1 MSNQRQETIADIVT
15 EMRKRAEEVYVGQSG
30 YPESWKDQ
38 MDYGEIY
45 ELADR
50 IEAAHKR
57 EHEATIEKSSV
68 VGNAAVMLDALD
80 KILWCLEW
88 MSDNT
93 ENKSIKDHL
102 AKPIELAKSALSA
115 SPRNCDVGT
124 ADEQAKLFHSFC
136 EKFQSCIQEM
146 CSPLCPFINC
156 CDVCHCMTKWLQM
169 PYKEGE
175 K

>member
-1 MSNQRQETIADIVT
+1 MNNENHETISDIVT
-15 EMRKRAEEVYVGQSG
+15 EMRKRAEEVYAGQDG

-68 VGNAAVMLDALD
+68 VGNAAMMLDALD

-88 MSDNT
+88 MRDNT

-102 AKPIELAKSALSA
+102 SKPIELAKSALSA
-115 SPRNCDVGT
+115 SPRN
-124 ADEQAKLFHSFC
+124 
-136 EKFQSCIQEM
+136 
-146 CSPLCPFINC
+146 
-156 CDVCHCMTKWLQM
+156 
-169 PYKEGE
+169 
-175 K
+175 

>member
-1 MSNQRQETIADIVT
+1 MNNETHETIADIVT
-15 EMRKRAEEVYVGQSG
+15 EMRKRAEEVYVGQDG
-30 YPESWKDQ
+30 YPESWKNQ

-50 IEAAHKR
+50 IEAANKR

-102 AKPIELAKSALSA
+102 AKPIELAKSSLSA
-115 SPRNCDVGT
+115 SPRNCDCHL
-124 ADEQAKLFHSFC
+124 AKNLIGAVMLYCSKNPELPPMVEWNAIQYLEFC
-136 EKFQSCIQEM
+136 
-146 CSPLCPFINC
+146 
-156 CDVCHCMTKWLQM
+156 KWLFSED
-169 PYKEGE
+169 KED
-175 K
+175 

>member
-1 MSNQRQETIADIVT
+1 MNLENHETIEDIVT
-15 EMRKRAEEVYVGQSG
+15 EMRKRAEEVYAGQSG

-50 IEAAHKR
+50 IESANKR

-68 VGNAAVMLDALD
+68 VGNMAVMLDALD

-115 SPRNCDVGT
+115 SPRNLDCHL
-124 ADEQAKLFHSFC
+124 AKNLIGVVTIYCTKNPELPPMVEWNAIQYLEFC
-136 EKFQSCIQEM
+136 
-146 CSPLCPFINC
+146 
-156 CDVCHCMTKWLQM
+156 KWLFSEV
-169 PYKEGE
+169 KED
-175 K
+175 

>member
-1 MSNQRQETIADIVT
+1 MNNENHETIADIVT

-50 IEAAHKR
+50 IEAANKR

-102 AKPIELAKSALSA
+102 AKPIELAKSAISA
-115 SPRNCDVGT
+115 SPRNLDCHL
-124 ADEQAKLFHSFC
+124 AKNLIGAVTLYCSKNPELPPMVEWNSIQYLEFC
-136 EKFQSCIQEM
+136 
-146 CSPLCPFINC
+146 
-156 CDVCHCMTKWLQM
+156 KWLFSES
-169 PYKEGE
+169 KED
-175 K
+175 

>member
-1 MSNQRQETIADIVT
+1 MRNQRQETIEDIVT

-50 IEAAHKR
+50 IEDANKR
-57 EHEATIEKSSV
+57 EHEATSEKSSV

-115 SPRNCDVGT
+115 SPRKCDCHL
-124 ADEQAKLFHSFC
+124 AKNLIGAVTLYCSKNPELPPMVEWNSIQYLEFC
-136 EKFQSCIQEM
+136 
-146 CSPLCPFINC
+146 
-156 CDVCHCMTKWLQM
+156 KWLFSEA
-169 PYKEGE
+169 KED
-175 K
+175 

>member
-1 MSNQRQETIADIVT
+1 MSDEKHETIADIVT
-15 EMRKRAEEVYVGQSG
+15 EMRKRAEEVYAGQDG
-30 YPESWKDQ
+30 YPESWKNQ

-50 IEAAHKR
+50 IEAANKR
-57 EHEATIEKSSV
+57 ELEATIEKSSV

-115 SPRNCDVGT
+115 SPRNLDCHLSKNLIGAVT
-124 ADEQAKLFHSFC
+124 LYCSKNPELPPMVEWNAIQYLEFC
-136 EKFQSCIQEM
+136 
-146 CSPLCPFINC
+146 
-156 CDVCHCMTKWLQM
+156 KWLFAED
-169 PYKEGE
+169 KED
-175 K
+175 

>member
-1 MSNQRQETIADIVT
+1 MNNETHETIADIAT

-50 IEAAHKR
+50 IEAANKR
-57 EHEATIEKSSV
+57 ELEATIEKSSV

-88 MSDNT
+88 MSDNA

-102 AKPIELAKSALSA
+102 AKPIELAKSGLSA
-115 SPRNCDVGT
+115 PLRNCDCHL
-124 ADEQAKLFHSFC
+124 AKNLIGAVTIYCSKNPELPPMVEWNAIQYLEFC
-136 EKFQSCIQEM
+136 
-146 CSPLCPFINC
+146 
-156 CDVCHCMTKWLQM
+156 KWLFSEA
-169 PYKEGE
+169 KED
-175 K
+175 